1 MSGFSE
7 EEGVEG
13 HWSLCS
19 GSLCSGILGVVLSV
33 CCNILLMHSGD
44 GVSWGWKG
52 TRRAFEG
59 HVDGMQSPLDKL

>member
-7 EEGVEG
+7 AGGVEG
-13 HWSLCS
+13 HW
-19 GSLCSGILGVVLSV
+19 GLCSGILGVVLSV

-52 TRRAFEG
+52 TRGAFEG
-59 HVDGMQSPLDKL
+59 HVDGMQLPLDKL